1 MELLLDLL
9 AHFRPF
15 SHSDV
20 NQMLTVGVNSTVN
33 TTASF

>member
-1 MELLLDLL
+1 MELLQDLL
-9 AHFRPF
+9 AYFRPF
-15 SHSDV
+15 SNSHV